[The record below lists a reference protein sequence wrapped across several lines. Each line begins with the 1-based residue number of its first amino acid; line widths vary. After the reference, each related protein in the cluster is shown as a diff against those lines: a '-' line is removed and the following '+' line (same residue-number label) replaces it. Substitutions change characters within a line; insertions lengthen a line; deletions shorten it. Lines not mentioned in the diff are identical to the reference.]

1 MSTYSNNNVRIKYTK
16 EKMGNTD
23 TVRVTELSSVKYAV
37 QIFDPFGCSNAGCSK
52 VNFQLTSKHYAVIY
66 MSTEYMYIFSR
77 LTVKCAYKYRQTLS
91 YYMQCT

>member
-37 QIFDPFGCSNAGCSK
+37 
-52 VNFQLTSKHYAVIY
+52 
-66 MSTEYMYIFSR
+66 
-77 LTVKCAYKYRQTLS
+77 
-91 YYMQCT
+91 